1 MILEETQ
8 FLRISPALLVKPGK
22 APTFSRGQLGSSSLW
37 RKAWPLVSASRS
49 PLIAPVPSNNFCFF
63 LSLFL
68 FSLLFFFLSVFIG
81 NSIYSE
87 AEKVYP
93 TLNDLTQKDIVNP
106 SGATCGSHL
115 GRELSSEF
123 PSKEA
128 VMWAAWARQLP
139 WVMLWASSWWCEE
152 QEVATCSLPVN
163 TMHLSLAGLSQSMA
177 IR

>member
-115 GRELSSEF
+115 GKENCRQSS
-123 PSKEA
+123 
-128 VMWAAWARQLP
+128 LP
-139 WVMLWASSWWCEE
+139 KKLWCEQPGQGSSHE
-152 QEVATCSLPVN
+152 SCCELPVGDVK
-163 TMHLSLAGLSQSMA
+163 S
-177 IR
+177 RK